1 MNALI
6 ESPEVAPDGG
16 DASSPSADAYW
27 DELITVALLGT
38 DRRRPPVPPAGPV
51 ADVVTDLDL
60 VRGDSSD
67 DARLLNH
74 VATMALAR
82 RLAARP
88 GPPATPLAPPPPDD
102 RPWCPVAAVASWRT
116 LVDDWPL
123 LEDEWLARAIAT
135 GVRPSGDLLMDLL
148 ERHRVDVRR
157 RQLVQHLA
165 GSIVG
170 WTSEHLGL
178 AMAPAGP
185 PLHQLV
191 ALPAIPLH
199 PDVAIDLAGAAPAQ
213 FANAVVDVLAADA
226 FSGADRRLLEH
237 VLARCAPSALSDVER
252 QLSRVADDARGA
264 AAAAVLAELA
274 RTRTAM
280 LDSFGTSS

>member
-1 MNALI
+1 MSDGAPVSAL
-6 ESPEVAPDGG
+6 V
-16 DASSPSADAYW
+16 ASSPTADACW
-27 DELITVALLGT
+27 DELITAALLGT

-88 GPPATPLAPPPPDD
+88 GPPATPLAPPPPDT
-102 RPWCPVAAVASWRT
+102 RPWCPAAAVASWQT

-123 LEDEWLARAIAT
+123 LEDEWLAQAIAN
-135 GVRPSGDLLMDLL
+135 GVRPPGDLLMDLL
-148 ERHRVDVRR
+148 ERHRTDVRR
-157 RQLVQHLA
+157 RPLVQHLA
-165 GSIVG
+165 GPIVG

-178 AMAPAGP
+178 SMAPAGP
-185 PLHQLV
+185 PLQQLV

-199 PDVAIDLAGAAPAQ
+199 PDVAIDLAAAAPAQ
-213 FANAVVDVLAADA
+213 FANSLTDVLVADT

-237 VLARCAPSALSDVER
+237 VLARCAPTALGDVQRE
-252 QLSRVADDARGA
+252 LSRVAELGRGG

-274 RTRTAM
+274 RTRTGM
-280 LDSFGTSS
+280 LDSFGMSS

>member
-1 MNALI
+1 MNALV
-6 ESPEVAPDGG
+6 ESSVVAPDGG
-16 DASSPSADAYW
+16 DASSPSADACW
-27 DELITVALLGT
+27 DELVTVALLGT

-116 LVDDWPL
+116 VVEDWPL
-123 LEDEWLARAIAT
+123 LEDEWLVRAIAT
-135 GVRPSGDLLMDLL
+135 GVRPPGDLLMDLL
-148 ERHRVDVRR
+148 ERHRTDVRR
-157 RQLVQHLA
+157 RQLLQHLA
-165 GSIVG
+165 GPVVG
-170 WTSEHLGL
+170 WMSEHLGL
-178 AMAPAGP
+178 AVAPTGP

-213 FANAVVDVLAADA
+213 FANSVVDVLAADA
-226 FSGADRRLLEH
+226 FSGADLRLLEH
-237 VLARCAPSALSDVER
+237 VLVRCAPGALSDVER
-252 QLSRVADDARGA
+252 QLSRVADDARGGV
-264 AAAAVLAELA
+264 AAAVLAELA